1 MMALYW
7 NRLKVIFGQSIITA
21 VCLLSGCEMFQQPKI
36 LVEYPDGRIIQVQ
49 GVGGQSHPAT
59 LIDENLN
66 LSTGGVDQAL
76 SSLSSSANWL
86 AIGLILVGLASIIL
100 SKWIPMMPRSMSV
113 ICMASGGVIWAFPLL
128 LDRYSGMVFIAIA
141 IIGGLWLFGL
151 WDNKRKLN
159 VEPKS

>member
-1 MMALYW
+1 
-7 NRLKVIFGQSIITA
+7 
-21 VCLLSGCEMFQQPKI
+21 MFQQPKI